1 MEETMGMI
9 GLTLGVIAILVMIV
23 VLALLFQRA
32 NTVNLTGTGDEKP
45 AWLRE
50 APPAETFAAAKK
62 EGKDI
67 TVFDFDDG
75 EKLAAPFTEQIEDIF
90 RAKLEADPELKDYKI
105 DLRTDKAG
113 ALEIWVNDTKY
124 TNVNDLPDNRLKTA
138 FRESVVK
145 WNK

>member
-1 MEETMGMI
+1 MSMTVI
-9 GLTLGVIAILVMIV
+9 LGLGIVAILVMVV
-23 VLALLFQRA
+23 VLALLFQRS

-50 APPAETFAAAKK
+50 TPPAETLAAAKK

-67 TVFDFDDG
+67 TVFDFDAG

-105 DLRTDKAG
+105 DLGTDKDG

-124 TNVNDLPDNRLKTA
+124 ANVNDLPDNRLKTA